1 MQEYCTDPN
10 VGKCKVFEE
19 GQEFIVD
26 KSVWVEDE
34 CTMCL
39 GCLHNCPKFAYFVER
54 HRVNDI
60 IVEKDISSL
69 MVVTDRDEASSGR
82 LQRSKTVYA

>member
-10 VGKCKVFEE
+10 VGKCRVFEE
-19 GQEFIVD
+19 DQESIVD
-26 KSVWVEDE
+26 KPVWVEDE

-60 IVEKDISSL
+60 GVLLKKCNRYVFIIY
-69 MVVTDRDEASSGR
+69 T
-82 LQRSKTVYA
+82 